1 MKPRYRIALL
11 SIILVSLL
19 AWAIVLMAPRYV
31 KDPAVQARIM
41 GYLATATPVK
51 VQAREVVLGWLPF
64 PHLTVMGVSVESDE
78 FKLSVPQADIY
89 PDYLSPVTGDPWVQK
104 VVMKD
109 PVFHLLKFGKDKGTR
124 LRFDDLPDTLRI
136 ENGTATISSG
146 IYVPGLLLGDRSTL
160 FRNCNLT
167 LTLDRTER
175 QVHAVCACDTPYARH
190 LYLQASV
197 GEDFKAFDAWARMQ
211 HLNLNRL
218 FKHYITGRSVPD
230 ARNINLFVS
239 VSSDRP
245 GFYNGTV
252 KLDAPCITLPGKRK
266 DIDISCGVL
275 ALDIKA
281 TPSIAVAMIRQFE
294 VENPSVRL
302 SGTVGMKLTHR
313 KGGDVLWDIDLRGSD
328 IDLRGIRRV
337 VLNLFGRS
345 HQVRNVCNIVRGG
358 RALSLVYRFKGNTS
372 DFGSLEHMVIKARVD
387 KAPIYIPAPDLLL
400 DKASG
405 PISIEDG
412 VLYGSGLTATMGRS
426 QARNGSLE
434 LGLSDHLFQFKLA
447 LDVKADLGQLQPLLE
462 RLIKDRAVVEEIRRF
477 HHVKGS
483 AQGHLKI
490 GDDLRRFDVHVNL
503 SDVKGSAVYDRLGWP
518 VSIRTG
524 KAVIGPHS
532 VSWRGVSGTAG
543 KSRVTSCSGDIDW
556 RHEPR
561 LHITEFR
568 GQVNSAQFTEYLTSY
583 PMLHEEISPVVSS
596 LDGILSVRGAE
607 LDGPAFSPE
616 KWRYELKASPV
627 SIRIDSPLLPKK
639 VRMVSGSAVLT
650 DKRLRLHGLKVEVD
664 GPPVFIDSD
673 LSHHL
678 LRQWQGMFRFSGTLT
693 NAVEEWA
700 RDNGWVADYLML
712 SVPCRMMPS
721 TLEFNSEEAHFR
733 GGWLFDSGTAH
744 ERSLYIDRQVAKD
757 GFMQEQ
763 VKISAPD
770 ENVFASLKAPSSRSA
785 LSFSWKGRLSA
796 ATVDRILLNNQVLKG
811 HIDGDFALRVGQTA
825 SGQQGFDGN
834 LEIFGLSW
842 PWGLKSPLKI
852 ETFTITGADRK
863 AKIDNLQLVLD
874 GDRLDIDGC
883 LNATSDGVRYDLS
896 LSSPLFHR
904 SSLIGVFGD
913 REHTTNEQ
921 AQKGDGATDGKIDGK
936 EETAPASD
944 GVTAEAGGA
953 AGLKAYGRVEY
964 HFDRFVESMAG
975 IVDGGASKTDDV
987 DIDDLTGTMEVSAD
1001 STVKIH
1007 IAKGMLCGMRLS
1019 GAELLQPGK
1028 ERKCS
1033 YVLTT
1038 PQGHENEFEDVES
1051 CLGIDPGMIQGPFRV
1066 NAAFDLT
1073 GDRIS
1078 KGHVD
1083 IDAHDGKLRHFTML
1097 SSIFSVVN
1105 MVDFLGK
1112 KGWQEITGSGLAYSK
1127 ARLRSVIEDD
1137 ILKIEKAAI
1146 FGNGLNLFATGQ
1158 VNIDTR
1164 LLNVVVVVAPLKTVD
1179 AIVTHIPLVG
1189 KGFGGEHNAFITI
1202 PVSVKGALDKP
1213 EVKVLPAKTV
1223 FDILKKLIAGPL
1235 QAPFQLLEGFS
1246 DKKSGKGRRPG
1257 GHGVSVEG
1265 HVDGDGDIHGNGQ
1278 GEKDHETAGEAS
1290 AASGPVA
1297 PAYKK
1302 PETGFDPDE

>member
-11 SIILVSLL
+11 SIILVSVLV
-19 AWAIVLMAPRYV
+19 WAIVLMAPRYV
-31 KDPAVQARIM
+31 KYPDVQARIM
-41 GYLATATPVK
+41 GYLATAMPVK
-51 VQAREVVLGWLPF
+51 VKAREVVLGWLPF
-64 PHLTVMGVSVESDE
+64 PHLTVMDVAVETGE

-89 PDYLSPVTGDPWVQK
+89 PDYMSPVTSDPWVQK
-104 VVMKD
+104 VVLKS
-109 PVFHLLKFGKDKGTR
+109 PVFHLLKFGKDKGTT

-136 ENGTATISSG
+136 ENGTATINSG

-160 FRNCNLT
+160 FRNCNMA
-167 LTLDRTER
+167 LTLDRAER
-175 QVHAVCACDTPYARH
+175 QIHAVCACDTPYAKR
-190 LYLQASV
+190 LYFNASV
-197 GEDFKAFDAWARMQ
+197 GENFKAFDAWARMQ

-230 ARNINLFVS
+230 ARNINLFMS

-252 KLDAPCITLPGKRK
+252 KLDAPCITLPGKQK

-281 TPSIAVAMIRQFE
+281 TPSIAVARIRQFE

-302 SGTVGMKLTHR
+302 SGTVGMKLVHKKVR
-313 KGGDVLWDIDLRGSD
+313 DALWDIDLRGRD
-328 IDLRGIRRV
+328 IDLRGVRRV

-345 HQVRNVCNIVRGG
+345 RQVRNVCNIVRGG
-358 RALSLVYRFKGNTS
+358 RAQSLVYRFKGKTS

-387 KAPIYIPAPDLLL
+387 KAPIYIPGPDFLL
-400 DKASG
+400 DRASG
-405 PISIEDG
+405 PISIEGG
-412 VLYGSGLTATMGRS
+412 VLYGSGLTATMGKS

-462 RLIKDRAVVEEIRRF
+462 RLIKDRAVVEEIRKF

-490 GDDLRRFDVHVNL
+490 GDDLRRFDVYVSL
-503 SDVKGSAVYDRLGWP
+503 SDVKGSAVYDRMGWP
-518 VSIRTG
+518 VAIRTG

-556 RHEPR
+556 RHEPC
-561 LHITEFR
+561 LHIIEFM
-568 GQVNSAQFTEYLTSY
+568 GQVNSAQFIEYLTSY
-583 PMLHEEISPVVSS
+583 PRLHEEISPVVSS

-607 LDGPAFSPE
+607 LNGPAFSPE

-712 SVPCRMMPS
+712 AVPCRMMPS
-721 TLEFNSEEAHFR
+721 TLEFNSEEARFR
-733 GGWLFDSGTAH
+733 GGWLFDRGTAH

-757 GFMQEQ
+757 GFMLEQ

-770 ENVFASLKAPSSRSA
+770 ESVLASLKLPSSRKA
-785 LSFSWKGRLSA
+785 LLFSWKGRLSSETA
-796 ATVDRILLNNQVLKG
+796 DRIFLHNQILKG
-811 HIDGDFALRVGQTA
+811 CIDGNFAMHIGKYAPDRR
-825 SGQQGFDGN
+825 GFDGK
-834 LEIFGLSW
+834 LEISGLSW
-842 PWGLKSPLKI
+842 PWGFNKPLFV
-852 ETFTITGADRK
+852 ESFTIAGGGVK
-863 AKIDNLQLVLD
+863 ARVDGLQLVVN
-874 GDRLDIDGC
+874 GDRLYIHGS
-883 LNATSDGVRYDLS
+883 LEATADGVRYDLS
-896 LSSPLFHR
+896 LSSPLLHR
-904 SSLIGVFGD
+904 LSLPIGIDKSEQTASEQIPGD
-913 REHTTNEQ
+913 VEAT
-921 AQKGDGATDGKIDGK
+921 GDK
-936 EETAPASD
+936 ETAGLSSGD
-944 GVTAEAGGA
+944 TIAG
-953 AGLKAYGRVEY
+953 AGKNDSGGTGIKAYGRVEY
-964 HFDRFVESMAG
+964 RFDRFVDSITGLAEE
-975 IVDGGASKTDDV
+975 GGTIPVRV
-987 DIDDLTGTMEVSAD
+987 DINGLSGSLEVSANR
-1001 STVKIH
+1001 SVH
-1007 IAKGMLCGMRLS
+1007 VEIANGLLCGMQFTGS
-1019 GAELLQPGK
+1019 ELLQPGK
-1028 ERKCS
+1028 KRKCS
-1033 YVLTT
+1033 YVVKT
-1038 PQGHENEFEDVES
+1038 PQGHENRFEDVES
-1051 CLGIDPGMIQGPFRV
+1051 CFGLDSGMIQGPFKV
-1066 NAAFDLT
+1066 DAAFDLT
-1073 GDRIS
+1073 GDRVS
-1078 KGHVD
+1078 RGHVD

-1137 ILKIEKAAI
+1137 ILKIEKAVI

-1164 LLNVVVVVAPLKTVD
+1164 LLDVVVVVAPLKTVD

-1189 KGFGGEHNAFITI
+1189 KGFGGEYNAFITI
-1202 PVSVKGALDKP
+1202 PVSVKGAFDKP
-1213 EVKVLPAKTV
+1213 EVEILPAKTV
-1223 FDILKKLIAGPL
+1223 IDMLKKLIAGPL
-1235 QAPFQLLEGFS
+1235 QAPLQLFEGFP
-1246 DKKSGKGRRPG
+1246 DKESQKAHRPG
-1257 GHGVSVEG
+1257 GEGVSMAYRPDE
-1265 HVDGDGDIHGNGQ
+1265 HDQKTVDKPSLPSD
-1278 GEKDHETAGEAS
+1278 TS
-1290 AASGPVA
+1290 APGSNRPDA
-1297 PAYKK
+1297 K
-1302 PETGFDPDE
+1302 FDPDE